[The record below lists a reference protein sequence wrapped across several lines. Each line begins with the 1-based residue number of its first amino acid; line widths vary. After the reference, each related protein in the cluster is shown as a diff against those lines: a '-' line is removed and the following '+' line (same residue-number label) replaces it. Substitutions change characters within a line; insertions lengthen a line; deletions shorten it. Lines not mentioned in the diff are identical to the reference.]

1 MGVLWKGGKELGM
14 WAEVTRQSRFWRGEQ
29 KVAVKMYLSP
39 PRPTN
44 YVVKSQKT
52 TEDRGQI
59 KAGTV
64 DLSGWVFNL
73 I

>member
-1 MGVLWKGGKELGM
+1 MERRKGTGYVGGSNQ
-14 WAEVTRQSRFWRGEQ
+14 T
-29 KVAVKMYLSP
+29 VKILEGRAKGCSENVPSP
-39 PRPTN
+39 PPTN